1 MKVSLSRLSS
11 VVVSLFVLIG
21 CAAGGQENP
30 KAFTVANLQGSYDLN
45 TDAMPSNPAGDD
57 GFNMI
62 SEMLDIDANTLTF
75 APTFAGMGPFTL
87 TGRTLTVTRSNGYA
101 DVIQATSHDTGNTL
115 TLIDEI
121 NEDVETFVFIRRDK
135 TGTSNEVTG
144 ANLQG
149 TNFSSL
155 VLSVSRGSYAKNVLR
170 FISEHAPAWHVV
182 VNKSEIAA
190 FQDNPDRAR

>member
-87 TGRTLTVTRSNGYA
+87 TGRTLTAVFSVTASRSPPRAAVRFNR
-101 DVIQATSHDTGNTL
+101 TL
-115 TLIDEI
+115 T
-121 NEDVETFVFIRRDK
+121 
-135 TGTSNEVTG
+135 
-144 ANLQG
+144 
-149 TNFSSL
+149 
-155 VLSVSRGSYAKNVLR
+155 
-170 FISEHAPAWHVV
+170 
-182 VNKSEIAA
+182 
-190 FQDNPDRAR
+190 